1 MKKLLSAVLSVTLIM
16 SFMPSAAFAS
26 VAGTLQNS
34 SEKQIVAQEKEA
46 TTSDDAKAQ
55 AKVEKSEATPDAKET
70 VSEKN
75 SDATNAQ
82 DSKGETTAKDEGKDT
97 GTTGKT
103 DESSEQKEGKETS
116 KVTKANEASF
126 TNSSA
131 NSSANKASLSVA
143 AAEIAEVGGVKYETL
158 LDACNAA
165 CELGSGQTVKL
176 LADYTVET
184 DAFTTYL
191 LPENSTF
198 DLGQHTLTVPYLA
211 AAFEGS
217 GITIQNG
224 RIDSDAN
231 YAIWIG
237 NGENETSATVK
248 NVSSNSGANVFA
260 ASATFENCNLDASA
274 KKYYSVWADEGAEI
288 TVKSGKYV
296 GGENGGIGTAGT
308 DGSIEIDG
316 GRFTFDKL
324 VPSDANGNVTIYAGE
339 FSNSF
344 DAKYL
349 ATSINLVKIG
359 DTWTAM
365 GADEKTEN
373 ADGSTT
379 ETTSV
384 VEEDGS
390 STVTE
395 TTTKTDE
402 AAGTVSVKEVATSRD
417 ADGNVTQTV
426 KTSKEVTK
434 TTTATTTEQTVN
446 VTDANGTTTTDTTK
460 LVEYAESN
468 MAVTTKVGGGVAT
481 TEVTIAEAG
490 GNFPSVTEIDATA
503 AKADAASVKRVEIVL
518 LPETIQALGNAL
530 GGIDALSI
538 ATNVATLD
546 ASNDALKTLTDEA
559 TDSSL
564 TLVLERTDETVDSS
578 QSITATFELTAL
590 VGDKPVFTETDANN
604 GTITVSVPY
613 VASSSDKTPE
623 VYYVPD
629 AGEKVK
635 MATTFENGVLSWA
648 TTHFST
654 YEVVEKATNNNTDE
668 DNAGGATDNTTKNDA
683 KTTQVSN
690 KTTNTSSA
698 RSTSIPATG
707 DENDFS
713 GLFAALILSAGMM
726 VCGRKLWL
734 P

>member
-1 MKKLLSAVLSVTLIM
+1 MKKLVSALLSVTLVL
-16 SFMPSAAFAS
+16 SFMPIEALAS
-26 VAGTLQNS
+26 VSDTLEAS
-34 SEKQIVAQEKEA
+34 SEKQTCEQEKSTNTSEDTKAQTEVKKSDTTKAQDANSETTTKEEAKDAGTVAQ
-46 TTSDDAKAQ
+46 
-55 AKVEKSEATPDAKET
+55 
-70 VSEKN
+70 
-75 SDATNAQ
+75 TN
-82 DSKGETTAKDEGKDT
+82 
-97 GTTGKT
+97 
-103 DESSEQKEGKETS
+103 ESSEQKEVIEPCKTTMT
-116 KVTKANEASF
+116 TK
-126 TNSSA
+126 TSSA
-131 NSSANKASLSVA
+131 NSEANKATLSEA

-158 LDACNAA
+158 LDACSAA

-184 DAFTTYL
+184 EAFTTYL
-191 LPENSTF
+191 LPDNATL

-224 RIDSDAN
+224 RMDSDAS

-260 ASATFENCNLDASA
+260 ASATFENCNLDAST
-274 KKYYSVWADEGAEI
+274 KEFYSVWADEGAEI

-296 GGENGGIGTAGT
+296 GGEKGGIGTAGT

-324 VPSDANGNVTIYAGE
+324 VLSDANGNVTIYAGE

-379 ETTSV
+379 EKTSV

-395 TTTKTDE
+395 TTTRTDE
-402 AAGTVSVKEVATSRD
+402 STGVELVEEVATSRD
-417 ADGNVTQTV
+417 AEGNVTQTV

-434 TTTATTTEQTVN
+434 TATSTSTEQTVS
-446 VTDANGTTTTDTTK
+446 VIDADGTTTTETAK
-460 LVEYAESN
+460 IVEYADSN
-468 MAVTTKVGGGVAT
+468 MAVTTKVGGGIAT

-490 GNFPSVTEIDATA
+490 GNFPNVTEIDATA
-503 AKADAASVKRVEIVL
+503 AKADASSVKRVEIVL
-518 LPETIQALGNAL
+518 LPETIQALNDAQ
-530 GGIDALSI
+530 GGIEALSI
-538 ATNVATLD
+538 ATNAATLK
-546 ASNDALKTLTDEA
+546 ANSEALKTLTGDA

-564 TLVLERTDETVDSS
+564 TLVLERTDKTIDAS

-590 VGDKPVFTETDANN
+590 VNDTPVFTETDADN
-604 GTITVSVPY
+604 GAITVNVPY
-613 VASSSDKTPE
+613 VASSADKTPE

-629 AGEKVK
+629 SGEKVK
-635 MATTFENGVLSWA
+635 LATTFENGVLTWT

-654 YEVVEKATNNNTDE
+654 YEVVETVTKKDTDNSSTDENTNNKSSN
-668 DNAGGATDNTTKNDA
+668 NS
-683 KTTQVSN
+683 KTTQVAD
-690 KTTNTSSA
+690 KSSSSSSSK
-698 RSTSIPATG
+698 STSIPATG
-707 DENDFS
+707 DEYDFLFS
-713 GLFAALILSAGMM
+713 GVFALLMMSAG
-726 VCGRKLWL
+726 VVVVEAVKRKFFR
-734 P
+734 